1 MRVLFCLLFLAC
13 TSIAFETGCTKDVL
27 NSGRTNAAKAG
38 RTFRLFGPPAGLLD
52 HIAQEIYDM
61 HLLNYER
68 LMDRVNEMLA
78 RSEHLQ
84 PEGLRRINELLGQA
98 RREEDVM
105 SDIERE
111 EEAAARREARRQAH
125 FLHSAGLER
134 AEPPGLAAT
143 EPNLLQNIF
152 LEHWWRWHNLTT
164 ELRHAM
170 ARADSLEPAVQRRIE
185 ELTAQAREARDAME
199 GVQAQIHAAH
209 HPRALY
215 GAPGTV

>member
-1 MRVLFCLLFLAC
+1 R
-13 TSIAFETGCTKDVL
+13 S
-27 NSGRTNAAKAG
+27 
-38 RTFRLFGPPAGLLD
+38 GPPAGLLD

-78 RSEHLQ
+78 RFKC
-84 PEGLRRINELLGQA
+84 
-98 RREEDVM
+98 
-105 SDIERE
+105 
-111 EEAAARREARRQAH
+111 AALISFTVR
-125 FLHSAGLER
+125 
-134 AEPPGLAAT
+134 
-143 EPNLLQNIF
+143 PNLLQNIF

-209 HPRALY
+209 HPRALH

>member
-1 MRVLFCLLFLAC
+1 
-13 TSIAFETGCTKDVL
+13 
-27 NSGRTNAAKAG
+27 
-38 RTFRLFGPPAGLLD
+38 
-52 HIAQEIYDM
+52 M

-84 PEGLRRINELLGQA
+84 PE
-98 RREEDVM
+98 V
-105 SDIERE
+105 
-111 EEAAARREARRQAH
+111 
-125 FLHSAGLER
+125 
-134 AEPPGLAAT
+134 
-143 EPNLLQNIF
+143 
-152 LEHWWRWHNLTT
+152 EHWWRWHNLTT

>member
-27 NSGRTNAAKAG
+27 NSGRINAAKAG
-38 RTFRLFGPPAGLLD
+38 RTFRLF
-52 HIAQEIYDM
+52 DM

-84 PEGLRRINELLGQA
+84 PEGLRRINELLDQA

-111 EEAAARREARRQAH
+111 EEAAARREARRQAR
-125 FLHSAGLER
+125 LRQG
-134 AEPPGLAAT
+134 
-143 EPNLLQNIF
+143 PN
-152 LEHWWRWHNLTT
+152 R
-164 ELRHAM
+164 
-170 ARADSLEPAVQRRIE
+170 
-185 ELTAQAREARDAME
+185 
-199 GVQAQIHAAH
+199 G
-209 HPRALY
+209 
-215 GAPGTV
+215 